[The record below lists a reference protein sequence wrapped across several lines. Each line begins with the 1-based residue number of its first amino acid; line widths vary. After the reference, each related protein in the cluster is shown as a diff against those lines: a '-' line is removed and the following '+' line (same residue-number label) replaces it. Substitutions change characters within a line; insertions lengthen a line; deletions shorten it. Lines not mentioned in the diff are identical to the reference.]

1 MRNDI
6 NQHGVINL
14 YIRHNERYKTGYSC
28 QYKDPRFGL
37 AKFKGIKQYRGLGS
51 NIKTAIAK
59 AVQLNALIL
68 PQIADQQVL
77 DIVNPAN
84 LNVGIKLTDWLS
96 QYTAIQLD
104 KINKGMLKPSTWR
117 TRKSIINTLD
127 KNHGRLELNKIT
139 TKRIKELLD
148 TYVSQGKARMAQSIR
163 SLYIDVFVEAAQAG
177 EINGNNNPASI
188 VKNPTAKVTK
198 SRLSLEQFNK
208 ITEHQ
213 NYLPHKCSYLLALV
227 TAQRRTDLA
236 LLRRFKGDDW
246 DDKYIAYRNNPNH
259 FIDPKNDYGSFAGL
273 VEHAPY
279 SFIEKEH
286 LHVFQL
292 KTGKLLKIPMGLNL
306 DKLGISIKDVVE
318 MSLIEKDSPFV
329 LQHKTAR
336 AKNKVGDPLHPDTIS
351 RSFKRAR
358 DDAKVEWNGTAATF
372 HEIRSLAER
381 LYREQGIDTRLLCGH
396 SQQKMTD
403 RYNDLRGSDW
413 SEVKVKVNL

>member
-1 MRNDI
+1 MRNEI
-6 NQHGVINL
+6 NQHGIINL
-14 YIRHNERYKTGYSC
+14 YIRRNARYKTGYSC

-51 NIKTAIAK
+51 DIKSAITK
-59 AVQLNALIL
+59 ATQLNALIL

-77 DIVNPAN
+77 DIVTPAN
-84 LNVGIKLTDWLS
+84 LNEGTKLTDWLE
-96 QYTAIQLD
+96 QYTTVQLD
-104 KINKGMLKPSTWR
+104 KIKNGLLKPSTWR
-117 TRKSIINTLD
+117 SRKSIINTLD
-127 KNHGRLELNKIT
+127 KKHGELELTKIT

-148 TYVSQGKARMAQSIR
+148 TYVSQGKARMAQAVR
-163 SLYIDVFVEAAQAG
+163 SVYIDVFVEAAQAG
-177 EINGNNNPASI
+177 EIDGNNNPASV

-208 ITEHQ
+208 IIEHQ
-213 NYLPHKCSYLLALV
+213 TYLPHKCSYLLALV

-246 DDKYIAYRNNPNH
+246 DQKYQAYRNNPNH

-292 KTGKLLKIPMGLNL
+292 KTGKLLKIPLEL
-306 DKLGISIKDVVE
+306 KLEKLGVSIGDVVD
-318 MSLIEKDSPFV
+318 MALIDQSSPFA
-329 LQHKTAR
+329 LQHETAR
-336 AKNKVGDPLHPDTIS
+336 AQNKVGDPLHPDTIS

-358 DDAKVEWNGTAATF
+358 DNAKIEWNDSPATF
-372 HEIRSLAER
+372 HELRSLAER

-413 SEVKVKVNL
+413 SEVVIG